1 MLSLSL
7 HIVPFPSNRR
17 WSAEE
22 HKLFLQGIMLY
33 GKDWKKMQPLIKTRS
48 LVQIRTHAQKVFK
61 KIGLKKLDSHPN
73 GGLGANDP
81 SMKQLQD
88 YLQKSV
94 ANSSAVNSA
103 NTSSNNIAVQSSS
116 GTKEGQHES
125 KDPTKSTLQ
134 LNASNVASST
144 TAAMKSPTAMSSSSG
159 VSDGS
164 KAPQA
169 QSSHG
174 AGSMIANQIQSTDKL
189 ATYSRIGVPSQSQT
203 REEPSAMK
211 SFYQNPSQQT
221 TNTIPTQLSTS
232 SSNNLANGINTNVMS
247 SSFYNV
253 PSSRSS
259 SQYSP
264 NERNPSINNNNNNNK
279 SNNNISESTQVPPSP
294 LPSDYLQM
302 IHGVSFFFCVLF

>member
-1 MLSLSL
+1 MLSSSL
-7 HIVPFPSNRR
+7 LIIPFSSNRR

-73 GGLGANDP
+73 GGLGPNDP

-88 YLQKSV
+88 YLQK
-94 ANSSAVNSA
+94 AGATSSAVSSA

-116 GTKEGQHES
+116 GMKAGQHES
-125 KDPTKSTLQ
+125 KEPNKSTLQ
-134 LNASNVASST
+134 LNTSNLSSNT

-169 QSSHG
+169 QPSLG
-174 AGSMIANQIQSTDKL
+174 PGSIMANQIQSTDKVS
-189 ATYSRIGVPSQSQT
+189 TYSRIGVPSQSQT
-203 REEPSAMK
+203 REEPSVMK
-211 SFYQNPSQQT
+211 SFYQNPSQPT

-232 SSNNLANGINTNVMS
+232 SSNNGINTNVMS
-247 SSFYNV
+247 SSFYND

-264 NERNPSINNNNNNNK
+264 NERNPSNNNNNNNNK
-279 SNNNISESTQVPPSP
+279 SNNNTIPESIQVPPSP

-302 IHGVSFFFCVLF
+302 IHGVSYFFCIFF